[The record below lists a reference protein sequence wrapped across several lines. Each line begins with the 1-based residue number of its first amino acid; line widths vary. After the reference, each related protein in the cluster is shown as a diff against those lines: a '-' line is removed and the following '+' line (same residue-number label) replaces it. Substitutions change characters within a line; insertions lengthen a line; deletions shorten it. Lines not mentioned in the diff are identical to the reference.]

1 MAVDSVTISV
11 AAVNTAYSGTLT
23 TRYQYVSVTNETGGE
38 IFVRTDGTAATVDGD
53 FCTLVANGATVVL
66 ANMLPLWDQAMSVIP
81 AGSNNQWGQW
91 KGGGTA
97 NPGTSVSVIAPT
109 GVTLATT
116 PPAIVTVQ
124 GAGYPTSACTAKLS
138 AWT

>member
-23 TRYQYVSVTNETGGE
+23 TRYEYISVVNQTGAQ

-53 FCTLVANGATVVL
+53 FCSLVMPGERALL
-66 ANMLPLWDQAMSVIP
+66 ANMLPTWDQSSTVIP
-81 AGSNNQWGQW
+81 AGSNNQWGQS
-91 KGGGTA
+91 KAGGQA

-109 GVTLATT
+109 GGTLATT
-116 PPAIVTVQ
+116 PPPIVTVQ
-124 GAGYPTSACTAKLS
+124 GAG
-138 AWT
+138 